1 MVNSK
6 IILYVNKLISELKL
20 TDYTGVLVYGSYVG
34 ERNNEL
40 SDLDVMIIKEDYDTQ
55 DCGSLIIDG
64 VRVEYF
70 IQDLKRLYELIRNE
84 ISNNDPSHLT
94 KFVTCELLYD
104 SDGKVNEF
112 LKYVNGLY
120 NIKIKPSFD
129 DNDKFSIFSIN
140 NRMEDLESLINEE
153 SFYAVYY
160 VVLEKI
166 RMTYSKINGII
177 DLPIMKIE
185 KLYSDISFAEKY
197 IASTKHKLPNKEFID
212 LYLECMKI
220 NDRNIMFDNLNKLY
234 DYSFG
239 SLGFDPNSFNLK
251 FKGKSPF
258 KV

>member
-1 MVNSK
+1 MINNE
-6 IILYVNKLISELKL
+6 IITYVNKLISELEL
-20 TDYTGVLVYGSYVG
+20 TDYIGVLVYGSYVG
-34 ERNNEL
+34 ERNNKL
-40 SDLDVMIIKEDYDTQ
+40 SDLDVMIIKENYETQ
-55 DCGSLIIDG
+55 DCGSLTIDG

-70 IQDLKRLYELIRNE
+70 IQDLKRLYELIKNE

-104 SDGKVNEF
+104 SSGKVNEF
-112 LKYVNGLY
+112 LGCAKKLY
-120 NIKIKPSFD
+120 NTKIKPSFD

-140 NRMEDLESLINEE
+140 NRMEDLESLINND

-160 VVLEKI
+160 VVLEKN

-185 KLYSDISFAEKY
+185 KLYTDSDFARKY
-197 IASTKHKLPNKEFID
+197 ISSMEHNLPNQEFID
-212 LYLECMKI
+212 LYLECIKI
-220 NDRNIMFDNLNKLY
+220 NDRNVMFNNLKKLY

-239 SLGFDPNSFNLK
+239 SLDFNPNSFNLK
-251 FKGKSPF
+251 FDEKSPF